1 MSDLTLYQQGEIQSI
16 TTEALLVI
24 ESHPVARQHLDN
36 LAESITYLAYC
47 AVKDCND
54 THLADIQKLIDV
66 AKTGQSAEL
75 LKMNR
80 QVQAEMQQLRSEMNQ
95 GFEALAQVLDALDQR
110 QEKMYSTLEQG
121 GYGAIAKAV
130 GNKLVVDDD
139 QIRSQLLKDLTQCAA
154 LSDQTGRPVLF
165 TTMGHPPRMML
176 LPDLRRYETYKL
188 PFDVLASVARQVG
201 SSVADAD
208 TNIPLNQESTDQQAW
223 DRWVLEADDDTIND
237 LIERKRNGSKPEPMN
252 PPSEPLNQRSSNTPS
267 GSGNGSPS
275 RFTPL
280 ELTLNQVLR
289 LIREL
294 RSELNQT
301 EIIER
306 LWQVKKGG
314 SEAWKKAHAEF
325 KQLTEGE
332 NQ

>member
-1 MSDLTLYQQGEIQSI
+1 
-16 TTEALLVI
+16 
-24 ESHPVARQHLDN
+24 
-36 LAESITYLAYC
+36 
-47 AVKDCND
+47 
-54 THLADIQKLIDV
+54 
-66 AKTGQSAEL
+66 
-75 LKMNR
+75 
-80 QVQAEMQQLRSEMNQ
+80 MQQLRSEMNQ

-201 SSVADAD
+201 SSVTKAD
-208 TNIPLNQESTDQQAW
+208 NYIPESQEPTDQQAW
-223 DRWVLEADDDTIND
+223 DRWVLEADENTIND